1 MVLIQ
6 VTTSHRQQIYSGIKL
21 IKLVLVICYHYY
33 LFYFVLILEKCYRF
47 SFLTLQLIVHN
58 NNIQNEAHLVFAA
71 QVFYLLVGFI

>member
-6 VTTSHRQQIYSGIKL
+6 VTTSQQIYSGIKL